1 MWWFLQRV
9 GWCNRKRHRR
19 GLVQGLVDDRE
30 IEKKRTISG
39 SGGKGDL
46 AAIICGHGAWDV
58 VIGMIAAQ
66 KERKRAKE
74 AAGE

>member
-1 MWWFLQRV
+1 M
-9 GWCNRKRHRR
+9 
-19 GLVQGLVDDRE
+19 DDRE

-58 VIGMIAAQ
+58 VIEMIAAQ

-74 AAGE
+74 AVGE